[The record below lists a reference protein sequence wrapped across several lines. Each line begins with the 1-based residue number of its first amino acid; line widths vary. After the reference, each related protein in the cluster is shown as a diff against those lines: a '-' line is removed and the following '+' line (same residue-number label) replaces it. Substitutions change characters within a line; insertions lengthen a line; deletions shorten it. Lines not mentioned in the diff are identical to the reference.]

1 MRKRQVFGWLIFL
14 VGVIVLTFSVL
25 YDHHIDLGPFQ
36 SIYEMADWISISA
49 FFDLLWDSFGSVV
62 RFISHYFWC
71 LLLILFGLA
80 LIFGAR
86 KQKKFEEEN
95 DYVKYD
101 SDYASDFS
109 SHTEAQKET
118 GGRTLCRN
126 LDDMKLAGVCSGIAI
141 ALNIDPTIV
150 RIIVLFLGLSSG
162 GGVFVFYII
171 AMLILPKEHLGRR

>member
-25 YDHHIDLGPFQ
+25 YDHHVDLGPFQ
-36 SIYEMADWISISA
+36 SIYDMADWISISA

-95 DYVKYD
+95 
-101 SDYASDFS
+101 
-109 SHTEAQKET
+109 
-118 GGRTLCRN
+118 G
-126 LDDMKLAGVCSGIAI
+126 
-141 ALNIDPTIV
+141 
-150 RIIVLFLGLSSG
+150 
-162 GGVFVFYII
+162 
-171 AMLILPKEHLGRR
+171 